1 MFSLS
6 AVIFT
11 VYVAIVRLIDA
22 SLDSEVKFQFVAA
35 FKRIYSN
42 FYSYNNS
49 NFVGTK
55 IIYTN
60 QKNI

>member
-6 AVIFT
+6 SVIFT

-35 FKRIYSN
+35 FKRIY
-42 FYSYNNS
+42 
-49 NFVGTK
+49 
-55 IIYTN
+55 
-60 QKNI
+60 